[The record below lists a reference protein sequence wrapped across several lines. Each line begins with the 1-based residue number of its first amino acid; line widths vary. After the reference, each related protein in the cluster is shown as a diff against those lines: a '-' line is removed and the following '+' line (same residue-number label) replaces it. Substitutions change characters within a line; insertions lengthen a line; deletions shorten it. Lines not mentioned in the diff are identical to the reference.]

1 VRRKIHLDKGT
12 INCGDGKFPLK
23 YEVWRFRIGMRSNY
37 RIVCGLQWRGVGRC
51 VVLLVKLRMI
61 SSIYEEVA
69 HHPPTTPP
77 PARQWACASR
87 WELMV
92 VLGYCL
98 NDEMVFSG

>member
-1 VRRKIHLDKGT
+1 MRRKIHLDKET

-23 YEVWRFRIGMRSNY
+23 YDVWRFRIGMKSSY
-37 RIVCGLQWRGVGRC
+37 HIVCGLRWRGVAVC
-51 VVLLVKLRMI
+51 AVLLVKPKMI

-77 PARQWACASR
+77 SHAGGRVRQDG
-87 WELMV
+87 ELMV

-98 NDEMVFSG
+98 NDEVVFSG